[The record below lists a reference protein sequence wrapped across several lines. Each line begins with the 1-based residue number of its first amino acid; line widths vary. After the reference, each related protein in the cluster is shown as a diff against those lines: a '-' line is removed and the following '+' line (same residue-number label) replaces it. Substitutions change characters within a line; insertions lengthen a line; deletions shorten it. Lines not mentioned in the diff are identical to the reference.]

1 MRNNMRRKISIHGL
15 WFVALGVL
23 ALSLAGRANASPL
36 LAQGAALNLTFGPG
50 RDATQ
55 PGTVTLTPQ
64 GDQTVVAISVGPNPA
79 GNGADELVHIHVGQC
94 PGVGAV
100 QYPLTNVVGGKSTTT
115 VNVALS
121 AVLDG
126 NHSINVHRGT
136 AAPESGVYTACV
148 NLPASGGAAGARPGA
163 LPNNGTGGLLGESR
177 TPFTLLTFI
186 SLLALAGLSLAAAAS
201 YRRKA

>member
-1 MRNNMRRKISIHGL
+1 MLSRISIRAL
-15 WFVALGVL
+15 WIGVL
-23 ALSLAGRANASPL
+23 GLLAFSLLNLVAASSL

-64 GDQTVVAISVGPNPA
+64 GDQTVVTINVGPNPA
-79 GNGADELVHIHVGQC
+79 GNGADELAHIHVGSC

-100 QYPLTNVVGGKSTTT
+100 QYPLSNVVGGKSTTT
-115 VNVALS
+115 VNVALN

-136 AAPESGVYTACV
+136 AAPESGIYTACV
-148 NLPASGGAAGARPGA
+148 NLPAASAAAKPGA
-163 LPNNGTGGLLGESR
+163 LPNNGTGGLLSSTE
-177 TPFTLLTFI
+177 TPYGAMAFV
-186 SLLALAGLSLAAAAS
+186 SLMALAALSLGALV
-201 YRRKA
+201 YRRRV